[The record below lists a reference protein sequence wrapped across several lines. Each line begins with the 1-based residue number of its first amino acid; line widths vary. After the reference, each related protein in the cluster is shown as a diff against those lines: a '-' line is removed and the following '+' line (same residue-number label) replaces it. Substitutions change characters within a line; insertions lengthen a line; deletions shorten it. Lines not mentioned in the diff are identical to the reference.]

1 LSPKIS
7 YLNSASSLKTKLNTK
22 NCVTNNQLSLS
33 MIENYKNS
41 FYNTLL
47 QIKPNMLNIFKDIG
61 YNDNNIISVKPEL
74 MRWFFYINIKSRLLK
89 QSMKVIEEGSIN
101 DIESLGALCNF
112 VNDNF
117 HLESISDSLL
127 NE

>member
-1 LSPKIS
+1 MSPKIS
-7 YLNSASSLKTKLNTK
+7 YLNSASSSKTKFNTK
-22 NCVTNNQLSLS
+22 NCITNNQLSLS
-33 MIENYKNS
+33 MIESYKNS

-61 YNDNNIISVKPEL
+61 YNDNNIILVKPEL

-117 HLESISDSLL
+117 HLESITDSLL